1 MYRGFLLSNDIYTE
15 ALNLLKERFGNTQLI
30 INTHVS
36 HLMKVRIAEE
46 RNVSK
51 LRNFLDTVRVM
62 YELSA
67 IMV

>member
-36 HLMKVRIAEE
+36 HLMKVGIVEE
-46 RNVSK
+46 GNVSK

-62 YELSA
+62 YEL
-67 IMV
+67 